1 MLRETRPA
9 YMTQNC
15 ATFIYVKDNVIDQV
29 NTVSSDY
36 VMGLTNF
43 QVHNSSVVV
52 INNTFSRI
60 TGVSM
65 VDFSVILSDSIDRAF
80 IIGNKLT
87 QIDLLGYVFSLTSS
101 TMDHFLFDSN
111 SISNTSKIGA
121 YLLES
126 YECNN
131 IIIEN
136 MLAQNVQSEADF
148 ISMTCTFI
156 SIQIKLKHSTF
167 ENIVQKSK
175 QGVRQAANFIFV
187 STQSIS
193 SSKIESVNFQ
203 ENVFRNIT
211 LTREGG
217 YTMSTIGTSFILLY
231 LPQSLAKIQNNTLN
245 GITLPDGTIMTVSAP
260 NLTVDRFTHLL
271 FGDAKDALNLIIKN
285 LTLSSNIFANCQ
297 SLNLIG
303 AGLVKLTTPFSVLG
317 SSANVNITNSTFV
330 DNTAPTGAL
339 IYVSKSTIQFLLKDS
354 FIVNN
359 LPSNNQGQ
367 IYFVN
372 VSGSEINATNSTF
385 ISNQTSQT
393 ASNYILFIESS
404 SQTLMAIDNCSYMVA
419 GTNSSKVRI

>member
-121 YLLES
+121 YPLES

-131 IIIEN
+131 IIVEN

-156 SIQIKLKHSTF
+156 SIQIKLKIRPLKILCRKAIKACAKRPILSLSQPRASRRAKL
-167 ENIVQKSK
+167 E
-175 QGVRQAANFIFV
+175 ALIFRRTC
-187 STQSIS
+187 S
-193 SSKIESVNFQ
+193 
-203 ENVFRNIT
+203 
-211 LTREGG
+211 
-217 YTMSTIGTSFILLY
+217 GTS
-231 LPQSLAKIQNNTLN
+231 P
-245 GITLPDGTIMTVSAP
+245 
-260 NLTVDRFTHLL
+260 
-271 FGDAKDALNLIIKN
+271 
-285 LTLSSNIFANCQ
+285 
-297 SLNLIG
+297 
-303 AGLVKLTTPFSVLG
+303 
-317 SSANVNITNSTFV
+317 
-330 DNTAPTGAL
+330 
-339 IYVSKSTIQFLLKDS
+339 
-354 FIVNN
+354 
-359 LPSNNQGQ
+359 
-367 IYFVN
+367 
-372 VSGSEINATNSTF
+372 
-385 ISNQTSQT
+385 
-393 ASNYILFIESS
+393 
-404 SQTLMAIDNCSYMVA
+404 
-419 GTNSSKVRI
+419 